1 MNNLVVKE
9 MDIERIN
16 KGVIVSLVL
25 LILLVSASPL
35 FAGEPVGELSLE
47 EALAFGLENNSGL
60 KAAYEQLQRQE
71 RDLME
76 AIQLKWQVDMEL
88 DTNYRW
94 NLDQASELDIR
105 EDGKGNY
112 SINISAGKSFL
123 SGLYLS
129 PGININENERTG
141 DVETSY
147 SIAVRKS
154 LYPLVPA
161 ELARSFYKSELELL
175 KARRNFAGNRLNAVL
190 SWLDAYLNLVRLES
204 RLAIYQENL
213 LKAEANL
220 EKVLARAEIG
230 DAGEND
236 ILAARL
242 GLENAC
248 YSLQEAENNLD
259 NLRFNFLNELG
270 LAPDQ
275 ELTIRDK
282 NGYLAQLWGRV
293 ENQVQK
299 FLTMDRGALLEMVEK
314 NNARLAANLLDREI
328 LEKELEWLEK
338 EGGPEVGMYSSY
350 DSAQDNLRVGL
361 SLSYSLYD
369 GGHHKRS
376 IENKEKELRDNR
388 QNYEEIYRQL
398 KQELKRQLDGL
409 ELSRMAMRRAELSL
423 ARSENEL
430 KLAEKQLE
438 MGVIDYL
445 AYQDKWTGAIEA
457 RIALKSL
464 EDELFLNSLDFL
476 NFLDQDLL
484 SELLGGIER

>member
-1 MNNLVVKE
+1 M
-9 MDIERIN
+9 
-16 KGVIVSLVL
+16 
-25 LILLVSASPL
+25 
-35 FAGEPVGELSLE
+35 
-47 EALAFGLENNSGL
+47 
-60 KAAYEQLQRQE
+60 
-71 RDLME
+71 
-76 AIQLKWQVDMEL
+76 
-88 DTNYRW
+88 
-94 NLDQASELDIR
+94 
-105 EDGKGNY
+105 
-112 SINISAGKSFL
+112 
-123 SGLYLS
+123 
-129 PGININENERTG
+129 PGWRP
-141 DVETSY
+141 
-147 SIAVRKS
+147 R
-154 LYPLVPA
+154 
-161 ELARSFYKSELELL
+161 
-175 KARRNFAGNRLNAVL
+175 
-190 SWLDAYLNLVRLES
+190 
-204 RLAIYQENL
+204 
-213 LKAEANL
+213 
-220 EKVLARAEIG
+220 
-230 DAGEND
+230 
-236 ILAARL
+236 
-242 GLENAC
+242 
-248 YSLQEAENNLD
+248 
-259 NLRFNFLNELG
+259 
-270 LAPDQ
+270 
-275 ELTIRDK
+275 
-282 NGYLAQLWGRV
+282 
-293 ENQVQK
+293 
-299 FLTMDRGALLEMVEK
+299 
-314 NNARLAANLLDREI
+314 DREI

-445 AYQDKWTGAIEA
+445 AYQDKWTGAVEA